1 MFISTK
7 KIWED
12 FTREVTIE
20 HSLGRNSRIL
30 VDCLFKLFGRLFK
43 NHQGFPGGSVVKKKK
58 KEERK
63 KKSTCQ
69 GRRHEFNPYF
79 GKIPHAMKQLSPCT
93 TTTEPVR

>member
-1 MFISTK
+1 MFVSTK

-58 KEERK
+58 KERK
-63 KKSTCQ
+63 KKIHLPRQETRVQSLFRENSTCH
-69 GRRHEFNPYF
+69 GAAKPLHHNY
-79 GKIPHAMKQLSPCT
+79 
-93 TTTEPVR
+93 

>member
-1 MFISTK
+1 MFVSTK

-58 KEERK
+58 KRKKERK
-63 KKSTCQ
+63 K
-69 GRRHEFNPYF
+69 NPPAKAGDTSSILIS
-79 GKIPHAMKQLSPCT
+79 GKFHMPWNS
-93 TTTEPVR
+93 